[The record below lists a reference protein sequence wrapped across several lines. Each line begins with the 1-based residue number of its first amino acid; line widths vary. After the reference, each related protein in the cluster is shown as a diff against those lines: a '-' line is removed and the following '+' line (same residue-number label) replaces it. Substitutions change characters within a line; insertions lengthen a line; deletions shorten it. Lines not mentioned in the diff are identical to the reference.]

1 MEKNSKKNKKNKN
14 LNYIYLGVD
23 FNKTEKNNLKQ
34 EIIKNYIYDLIKN
47 YPEELSFKDLPFY
60 FEEDSEKELNNNKKE
75 NKIWKN
81 PNSIHITTL
90 FIGNKGYIKN
100 NNILNNFKEDEE
112 VKVNILGLIIIPY
125 KIAICIVKIDIF
137 CDNEFPHIT
146 LSIGDYK
153 PKNSNDVLDI
163 LFGKNGKYKDL
174 YFNIINGNDVDFI
187 IKDCVNIFGQDENV
201 FIKLKNYGFSLNGF
215 QKGFKLV

>member
-23 FNKTEKNNLKQ
+23 FNKTENNNLKQ

-215 QKGFKLV
+215 QKGFK

>member
-1 MEKNSKKNKKNKN
+1 MEKNNKKNIKKN
-14 LNYIYLGVD
+14 NNINYIYLGVN

-90 FIGNKGYIKN
+90 FIGKKGYIKN
-100 NNILNNFKEDEE
+100 NKILNNFKEREE
-112 VKVNILGLIIIPY
+112 VEVNILGIIIIPY

-187 IKDCVNIFGQDENV
+187 IKDCVNIFGHDENV
-201 FIKLKNYGFSLNGF
+201 YIKLKNYGFSLIGF
-215 QKGFKLV
+215 QKGFY

>member
-215 QKGFKLV
+215 QKGFK

>member
-187 IKDCVNIFGQDENV
+187 IKDCVNIFGHDENV
-201 FIKLKNYGFSLNGF
+201 YIKLKNYGFSLIGF
-215 QKGFKLV
+215 QKGFY